1 MLPLHRNQSQT
12 KTRKVMKH
20 NGKILEV
27 KYENHTLYL
36 IDEKGSKV
44 AKLETVASSI
54 PPHKLTDLL
63 VAICKQVNG

>member
-1 MLPLHRNQSQT
+1 
-12 KTRKVMKH
+12 MKH